1 MISKRAIIP
10 NGWNYG
16 SFKMQE
22 EDTREKISDK
32 IFKYRRDLSLLC
44 SH

>member
-10 NGWNYG
+10 NGWNYS

-22 EDTREKISDK
+22 EDIREKISDK
-32 IFKYRRDLSLLC
+32 IFEYRGLATLLS
-44 SH
+44 S